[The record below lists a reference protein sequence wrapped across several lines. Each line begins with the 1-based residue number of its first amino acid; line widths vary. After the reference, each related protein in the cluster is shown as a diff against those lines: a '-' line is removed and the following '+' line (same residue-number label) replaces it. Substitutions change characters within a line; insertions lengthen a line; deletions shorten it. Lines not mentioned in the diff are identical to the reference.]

1 MRADIATRGEKS
13 AGWGT
18 VAFSTAAEADKAIK
32 EFNRALVNEREITVR
47 LYTTS
52 GPAA

>member
-1 MRADIATRGEKS
+1 MS
-13 AGWGT
+13 LPPPSH
-18 VAFSTAAEADKAIK
+18 VPLQAEKAIK

-52 GPAA
+52 GPSA